1 MTVDELDADI
11 DAAAAALDDEVTV
24 ELDRET
30 RAELATLAAVTDADA
45 DELLRRAVH
54 ALFRQSVDTG
64 DLDFQLRRAYDL
76 TYDEYLAGVTYDEMA
91 GDTGNGPPA
100 DDRRYRQ

>member
-11 DAAAAALDDEVTV
+11 DAAAAALGDEVTV
-24 ELDRET
+24 DLDRET

-54 ALFRQSVDTG
+54 ELFRRSVDTG

-76 TYDEYLAGVTYDEMA
+76 TYDEYLAGVTYDEVE
-91 GDTGNGPPA
+91 GGSGGQPPT